1 MLGGSLA
8 WGQYEYKF
16 DNFYYSNQLKIN
28 RGLELDFYL
37 KYKNMYILN
46 NLICPEFL
54 GFPP

>member
-8 WGQYEYKF
+8 WARYEYKF

-28 RGLELDFYL
+28 RRLELDFYL